1 LNIKVESKLI
11 TALGYDV
18 EAANSGIEAIKMV
31 QNTKYDLIFMDIM
44 MPMMDGVKT
53 LHELNKL
60 DGFDTKVIAL
70 TADAVLGAKDRYLSE
85 GFDEYITKPMS
96 KEEFDKVIKKHL
108 K

>member
-1 LNIKVESKLI
+1 
-11 TALGYDV
+11 
-18 EAANSGIEAIKMV
+18 
-31 QNTKYDLIFMDIM
+31 MDIM